1 MAKLKVVA
9 LISGRGSNLQAL
21 LDECADPGFPAEIVK
36 VISNVADAPGLDRA
50 RRAGVAAEI
59 IDHKAFPS
67 REEFDA
73 ALGRSARA
81 ADAELICLAGFMRRL
96 SADFTEAWRGRV
108 INIHPS
114 LLPSFRGMHS
124 HAQALAAGVKLHGC
138 TVHFVTPDL
147 DDGPIIVQAAVRVL
161 DGDDEDSL
169 AARVLAAEHRIYPLA
184 LRLIAEGRTTID
196 GKRVLIA
203 GASGTGSVL
212 ISPDGRTQ

>member
-169 AARVLAAEHRIYPLA
+169 AARVLAAEHRISPLA